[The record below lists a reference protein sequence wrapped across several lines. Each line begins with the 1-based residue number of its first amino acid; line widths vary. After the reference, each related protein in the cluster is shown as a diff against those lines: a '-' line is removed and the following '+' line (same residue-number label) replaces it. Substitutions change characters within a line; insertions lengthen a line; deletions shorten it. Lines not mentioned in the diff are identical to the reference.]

1 MKGKV
6 IVLSVFTSISMKK
19 LEGKELYRR
28 LQEARNFEKMYLAA
42 IQREKNLEKKI
53 VNLELESTELKKMAS
68 QQKELIEKQALLIE
82 ELQKIVFGKAKKNKK
97 DKNHNDKNDRTG
109 SNGTKFPKQ
118 ERSASSY
125 KRPIPEHVTD
135 TKYLSID
142 VCSKCQTP
150 LLNKRAVERYVQDIF
165 LQEKGRF
172 FNRVEKRI
180 IETGWCKMCKK
191 QRSAEPINGSR
202 VILGPNIKIM
212 TVYLTVVMRL
222 TYEQVKNITRDIYHV
237 KLSDGEIENILEEHA
252 NRLIGEI
259 NQIKKRLESQPCHY
273 DETGWKTVKG
283 GKGNYGWIAT
293 GTKTSTDTIFLLGR
307 SRGKGTAIEL
317 RGGNECVGITDDYAA
332 YDNIFKE
339 HALCWAHPNR
349 KLRDL
354 VQSKALTKRKRDACI
369 KTYKKFQALYKEAN
383 EFAKITKNVKERLAR
398 KEEFME
404 RFDEI
409 TQETKFDPTKLKTY
423 KESLRKNRNKYFT
436 FLSHPDVSLDN
447 NEGERK
453 LRHLVLKRKI
463 SFGSKTK
470 KGAEIM
476 EKLFSVVLSSW
487 WKDPENF
494 ISNYRRL
501 VA

>member
-1 MKGKV
+1 
-6 IVLSVFTSISMKK
+6 MKK

-28 LQEARNFEKMYLAA
+28 LQEAKNFKKMYLAA
-42 IQREKNLEKKI
+42 IEREKTLKGKM
-53 VNLELESTELKKMAS
+53 VNLELESAKLKKMVL

-109 SNGTKFPKQ
+109 PKSNGTKLPRQ

-125 KRPIPEHVTD
+125 KRPIPDHVTD

-142 VCSKCQTP
+142 VCPDCQHPLTRKRTVERYIEDVFLEEKDH
-150 LLNKRAVERYVQDIF
+150 LLNK
-165 LQEKGRF
+165 
-172 FNRVEKRI
+172 VEKRI
-180 IETGWCKMCKK
+180 IETGWCKTCKRQK
-191 QRSAEPINGSR
+191 SAEPINGSR

-212 TVYLTVVMRL
+212 TVYLSGVMRL
-222 TYEQVKNITRDIYHV
+222 TYEQVKNITRDIYHI
-237 KLSDGEIENILEEHA
+237 KLSDGEIENILQEHA

-273 DETGWKTVKG
+273 DETGWKTNKG

-293 GTKTSTDTIFLLGR
+293 GAKISSTDTIFLLGR
-307 SRGKGTAIEL
+307 SRGKANAIEL
-317 RGGNECVGITDDYAA
+317 RGKNECVGITDDYAA

-349 KLRDL
+349 KFRELA
-354 VQSKALTKRKRDACI
+354 QSKALTKRKHDACM
-369 KTYKKFQALYKEAN
+369 KTYKKFQELYKEAN
-383 EFAKITKNVKERLAR
+383 EFAKTTKNIEERLAR

-409 TQETKFDPTKLKTY
+409 TEKSKSDPIKLKTY
-423 KESLRKNRNKYFT
+423 KESLRKNRAKYFT
-436 FLSHPDVSLDN
+436 FLSHPDVPLDN
-447 NEGERK
+447 NNGERK

-476 EKLFSVVLSSW
+476 EKLFSVVLSWW